1 MRAAMLEASF
11 YVLYQAVCSIW
22 RPFAPM
28 PVEIYF
34 PNYSNTAEEM
44 LLDLVGEKML
54 SNLPLTG

>member
-1 MRAAMLEASF
+1 
-11 YVLYQAVCSIW
+11 
-22 RPFAPM
+22 M

-44 LLDLVGEKML
+44 LLDLVGETML